1 MTTAN
6 TDTIRNIIG
15 VIGNVISFGLFASPA
30 PTFYKIIKK
39 GAVEDFSPNPYL
51 ATILNCA
58 LWVFYGLPFVH
69 PHSILVITING
80 VGLVVEF
87 AYIFTYLMY
96 ANKKQRLYVF
106 KVLAIEIVFF
116 ALVVGVTLG
125 FLHTIERR
133 TMVVGIFCLIFNIAM
148 YAMPLDVMLL
158 VIRTKSVE
166 YMPFFLLL
174 ANFLNGGTWLTF
186 TLLRF
191 DLYIFISNGS
201 GCFLGFIQLII
212 YGTYYKST
220 PKKNNDDEKPS
231 GDVQLSSV

>member
-6 TDTIRNIIG
+6 TDSILNIIG

-69 PHSILVITING
+69 PHSILVVTING

-106 KVLAIEIVFF
+106 KVMAIEVIFF

-133 TMVVGIFCLIFNIAM
+133 TMVVGIFCLQHCHVCNAIGHW
-148 YAMPLDVMLL
+148 
-158 VIRTKSVE
+158 TVE

-174 ANFLNGGTWLTF
+174 ANFLNGGTWLT
-186 TLLRF
+186 
-191 DLYIFISNGS
+191 NGS
-201 GCFLGFIQLII
+201 GCILGLIQLII
-212 YGTYYKST
+212 YATYYKST
-220 PKKNNDDEKPS
+220 PKKNNEEH